1 MAVSNRQIAK
11 AFRLASQLMELHD
24 ENPFKIRSLQNAAF
38 KIEKLGSPLSE
49 MDHSDISSL
58 EGIGKGL
65 QSKITDYLIR
75 ESFSELDEYLLKT
88 PAGVVDMLSIK
99 GIGPKK
105 VLQLWKELEIE
116 SVGELLYACNENRLI
131 SLKGFGDKTQKLIQ
145 SNIEFRLSNQSFCLF
160 PVAEILSNEIIS
172 RFEKSS
178 IVGRITSTGE
188 VRRKCEVI
196 TLIDFIVNANE
207 KELTIFLQQQEEFKD
222 QEIKKQVVPLSD
234 KKFQTLNL
242 LFADSI
248 AVRFFLSSEESYA
261 VDLFLT
267 SGSEDHLK
275 VFHSKINYAE
285 AEKYKSEIEIYAS
298 INLPYI
304 IPELRE
310 GKFELDI
317 IERGKLDDLIELKA
331 LKGILHN
338 HSTYSDGNHSLRE
351 MAVYCKEL
359 SFEYLGICDHSKSAF
374 YANGLKEET
383 ILKQHQEID
392 LLNKELF
399 PFKIFK
405 GIESD
410 ILSSGELDY
419 DEDILKSFDFIVA
432 SIHSNLRMDID
443 KATNR
448 LITAIENPFTTILGH
463 PTGRLLLSRAGY
475 PIDHQKIID
484 ACSANNVVIELNANP
499 YRLDIDWRWIQA
511 AMRKNVRI
519 SINPDAHRKEGYHD
533 MYYGVGIARKGGLS
547 REMTFNALSC
557 TEIEKWF
564 NLRKKV

>member
-11 AFRLASQLMELHD
+11 AFRLASQLMELHN

-49 MDHSDISSL
+49 MQLSELSSL

-65 QSKITDYLIR
+65 QTKITDYLVR
-75 ESFSELDEYLLKT
+75 ESFLELDDYLSKT
-88 PAGVVDMLSIK
+88 PVGVVDMLSIK

-105 VLQLWKELEIE
+105 VFQLWKELEIE

-131 SLKGFGDKTQKLIQ
+131 ALKGFGDKTQKLIQ
-145 SNIEFRLSNQSFCLF
+145 SNIEFRLSNQSFCLY
-160 PVAEILSNEIIS
+160 PVAEIVSNEIIS
-172 RFEKSS
+172 SFEKLSVKGKIS
-178 IVGRITSTGE
+178 STGE
-188 VRRKCEVI
+188 LRRKCEVI
-196 TLIDFIVNANE
+196 SVIDFLVSTNE
-207 KELTIFLQQQEEFKD
+207 NELTEFLLKQDQFKD
-222 QEIKKQVVPLSD
+222 QKIKMQTVQLSD
-234 KKFQTLNL
+234 KQFQTLNL
-242 LFADSI
+242 LYADSI
-248 AVRFFLSSEESYA
+248 AVRFFLSSEESYG

-275 VFHSKINYAE
+275 IFLPKINFLAV
-285 AEKYKSEIEIYAS
+285 KQFKSEIEIYNS
-298 INLPYI
+298 IELDYI

-310 GKFELDI
+310 GKFEMDI
-317 IERGKLDDLIELKA
+317 IEKGKLNDLVELKD

-338 HSTYSDGNHSLRE
+338 HSNYSDGNDSLRE

-359 SFEYLGICDHSKSAF
+359 GYEYFGICDHSKSAF
-374 YANGLKEET
+374 YANGLREET
-383 ILKQHQEID
+383 ILKQHKEID

-399 PFKIFK
+399 PFRIFK

-419 DEDILKSFDFIVA
+419 EENILKSFDFIVA

-443 KATNR
+443 KATSR
-448 LITAIENPFTTILGH
+448 LITAIENPYTTILGH

-511 AMRKNVRI
+511 ALSKNVKI

-533 MYYGVGIARKGGLS
+533 MYYGVGIARKGGLWK
-547 REMTFNALSC
+547 EMTFNALSC
-557 TEIEKWF
+557 NEIEKWF
-564 NLRKKV
+564 DDRKV